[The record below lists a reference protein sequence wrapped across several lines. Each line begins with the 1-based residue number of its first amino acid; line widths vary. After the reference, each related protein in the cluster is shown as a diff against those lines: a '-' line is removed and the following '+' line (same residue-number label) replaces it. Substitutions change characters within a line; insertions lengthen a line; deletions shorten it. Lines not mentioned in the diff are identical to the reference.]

1 MPFNLNNKRFIPSQN
16 DHGLSTSETV
26 FHYFQSGEVITGQ
39 YQGGEVVKGN
49 FVGKVIDGNQ
59 IELRFQCL
67 TKSLELL
74 SGKSTGLVSASAN
87 GKLALTFEWAWLDQP
102 SGGGTSNYVELP

>member
-26 FHYFQSGEVITGQ
+26 FYYFQSGEVITGQ
-39 YQGGEVVKGN
+39 YRGGEIVEGN
-49 FVGKVIDGNQ
+49 FVGKFVNPNQ

-74 SGKSTGLVSASAN
+74 SGKSTGRVSASAN
-87 GKLALTFEWAWLDQP
+87 GKLALAFEWAWLDQ
-102 SGGGTSNYVELP
+102 SSEGGTSNYVEL